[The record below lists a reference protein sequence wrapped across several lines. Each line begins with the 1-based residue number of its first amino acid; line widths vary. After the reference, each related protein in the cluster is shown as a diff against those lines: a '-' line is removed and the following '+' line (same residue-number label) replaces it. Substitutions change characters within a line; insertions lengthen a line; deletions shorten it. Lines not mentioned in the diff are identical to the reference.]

1 MPSDDYEDGGNDSEE
16 DPDYGEEEDEDDYYD
31 SEDDETIERKARMAV
46 MDPESLIGYG
56 NRRRPLT
63 GNIDRTKPYILYFDS
78 MNNQTL
84 LLMQPLRSY
93 IEHSYIDRKLAPE
106 HKDFFTEKNFWNG
119 FSYDMMP
126 SYQPHVPRQNNSF
139 DCGLFLL
146 EYAEIF
152 AEDSEFILSNLRQTG
167 VELFKDEWIDM
178 KRDVLK
184 RLIIS
189 LATN

>member
-1 MPSDDYEDGGNDSEE
+1 M
-16 DPDYGEEEDEDDYYD
+16 
-31 SEDDETIERKARMAV
+31 
-46 MDPESLIGYG
+46 
-56 NRRRPLT
+56 
-63 GNIDRTKPYILYFDS
+63 YFDS
-78 MNNQTL
+78 MNNQTPM
-84 LLMQPLRSY
+84 LMQPLRSY
-93 IEHSYIDRKLAPE
+93 IEHSYIDRKLPPE
-106 HKDFFTEKNFWNG
+106 HKEHFTEKNFWHG

-126 SYQPHVPRQNNSF
+126 SYQPYVPRQNNSF

-152 AEDSEFILSNLRQTG
+152 AEDSEFIQSNLRQTG

-189 LATN
+189 LATNQGDSPEEIGKLYSKWRASYSKGLKHIKKELRLL